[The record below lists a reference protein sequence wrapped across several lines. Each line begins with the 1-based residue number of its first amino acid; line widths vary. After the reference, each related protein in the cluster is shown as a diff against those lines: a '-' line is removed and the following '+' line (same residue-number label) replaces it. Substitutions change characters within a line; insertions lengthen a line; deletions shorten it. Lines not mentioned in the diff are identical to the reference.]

1 MLTDKD
7 LKELMK
13 YKSDHDVLSIY
24 LNTDPSLGN
33 SDLYK
38 LQLRTMLK
46 DTEHEEDVEAILK
59 FIEHENDWSGK
70 SVAIFSCAPDGYFK
84 VFYLAIPVRT
94 RMRIN
99 DRPHVKP
106 LANLLDSY
114 GGYGVVLVDKQGA
127 RLFSFHLGEL
137 REQEG
142 VIGESI
148 RKTKRGGGSQAQ
160 GRRGGVAG
168 QTHYVDEV
176 AERNMREVIEYAAN
190 FFTENHVRRILIG
203 GTEDNIALFRSQLPK
218 SWQSLVIGSFPMSMT
233 ASHPEVLERAMAEG
247 REVEL
252 KLEAHLAE
260 TIVTN
265 AAKGKGGVIHLEDT
279 LNAIHEGRVQ
289 TLLYREGFR
298 APGSRCSS
306 CGFVSSLPMHTCP
319 YCGGKPVD
327 VPDAVELAVRRAMLA
342 GGEVEA
348 LDSQQEIKGFQQ
360 IGALL
365 RF

>member
-1 MLTDKD
+1 MLTDKEV
-7 LKELMK
+7 KELVGFK
-13 YKSDHDVLSIY
+13 ADHPVLSIY
-24 LNTDPSLGN
+24 LNTDPALGN
-33 SDLYK
+33 ADSHK
-38 LQLRTMLK
+38 LHLRSMLK
-46 DTEHEEDVEAILK
+46 DTHKQDDIEAINR
-59 FIEHENDWSGK
+59 FIEHEHDWSGR
-70 SVAIFSCAPDGYFK
+70 SIAIFSCAPQNYFK
-84 VFYLAIPVRT
+84 VFPLAIPVRN
-94 RMRIN
+94 RIRIS

-106 LANLLDSY
+106 LTNLLDSY
-114 GGYGVVLVDKQGA
+114 GGYGVVLIDKQGA

-142 VIGESI
+142 VIGENI
-148 RKTKRGGGSQAQ
+148 RKTKRGGGSQAP

-168 QTHYVDEV
+168 QTDYIDEV
-176 AERNMREVIEYAAN
+176 AERNMREVIEFATH
-190 FFTENHVRRILIG
+190 FFSENRVRRILIG
-203 GTEDNIALFRSQLPK
+203 GSDDNIALFRSQLPK
-218 SWQSLVIGSFPMSMT
+218 SWQSLVIGSFPVGMT
-233 ASHPEVLERAMAEG
+233 ASHQEVLERAMAVG

-289 TLLYREGFR
+289 TLLIREGFR

-306 CGFVSSLPMHTCP
+306 CGFVSSLPMESCP
-319 YCGGKPVD
+319 YCGGKPVE
-327 VPDAVELAVRRAMLA
+327 VPDAVELAVRRTILS
-342 GGEVEA
+342 GGEVEV
-348 LDSQQEIKGFQQ
+348 LDSDLEIKGFQQ